1 MIKVTYCFIRC
12 RHRVQDWSAL
22 LSSGLRELC
31 LPLRNNMQSK
41 STW

>member
-1 MIKVTYCFIRC
+1 MIKVTCCFIRC